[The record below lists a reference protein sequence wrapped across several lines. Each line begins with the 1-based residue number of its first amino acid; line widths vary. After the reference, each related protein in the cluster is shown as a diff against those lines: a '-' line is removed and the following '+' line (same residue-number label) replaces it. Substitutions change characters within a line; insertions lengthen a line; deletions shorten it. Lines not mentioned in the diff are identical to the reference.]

1 MINLLTKIRDYVK
14 LLLPDDQKPT
24 FLSNALTDHKATTW
38 EDASVVSSSVNIP
51 TANEQPPEENKDKE
65 SDFIIEAFKSLSP
78 EYLLIVSEM
87 RNLLNSDLKKIVF
100 HALATKL
107 SVEEVAEH
115 LGITPQEVKQI
126 FQNAITDISLQSGFV
141 RDHIN
146 SRIQK
151 EREINQ
157 LKSRIQTLQVLLDE
171 KEIKQPAPKKAPSKI
186 PYTRQKALLNKPLTK
201 CLNLE
206 KRTINTCKVFDI
218 YTLED
223 LLKFAS
229 TNGLAALK
237 EHRYFGCISLSR
249 LESELIRKGIFAPNG
264 HCELYKER
272 TKK

>member
-157 LKSRIQTLQVLLDE
+157 LKSRIQTLQTLLDE

-264 HCELYKER
+264 HCELYKEI

>member
-264 HCELYKER
+264 HCELYKEI